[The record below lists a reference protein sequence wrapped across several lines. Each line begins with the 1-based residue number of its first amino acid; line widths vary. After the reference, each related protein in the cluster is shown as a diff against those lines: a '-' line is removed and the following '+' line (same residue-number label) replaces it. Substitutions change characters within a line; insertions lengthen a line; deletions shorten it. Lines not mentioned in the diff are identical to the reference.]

1 MAELKITVSVPGEPP
16 RTYLFGDT
24 PVLIGRSPKCRL
36 SICHEAVG
44 RELCKAW
51 IEGDGRT
58 VRVEECPGLTNP
70 LTMGSKPV
78 RGGLVGK
85 HLNLNVGPLSL
96 SFRPSSSKDN
106 DGASTPTN
114 SRAPRRIV
122 HALVVVAILGMGAV
136 FAFWPRAPLEV
147 RSDIDLPDSVP
158 LNPHKSKPGQVPE
171 PAQQAAIL
179 YSRAVELLSRTGAG
193 PREKAIA
200 AGLMIESVDL
210 LKLDGDSI
218 ETSRRQREAED
229 LKRALNLSYRKE
241 VIALHRHLEKNNM
254 NAASAIASTL
264 LEYLGASDGNAVEW
278 LEQLASCAP
287 TGEDSK

>member
-1 MAELKITVSVPGEPP
+1 MTDLRITVSVPGEHP

-51 IEGDGRT
+51 VEGDGRS

-70 LTMGSKPV
+70 LTIGSNPV

-85 HLNLNVGPLSL
+85 RLDLNVGPLSL
-96 SFRPSSSKDN
+96 SFRPSSSEDN
-106 DGASTPTN
+106 DGTTSPAK
-114 SRAPRRIV
+114 RHALRRIAP
-122 HALVVVAILGMGAV
+122 ALAVVAILGLGAV
-136 FAFWPRAPLEV
+136 FAFWPRAPFTT
-147 RSDIDLPDSVP
+147 RSVIDLPDSVP
-158 LNPHKSKPGQVPE
+158 LNPLQSKPGRVTE

-200 AGLMIESVDL
+200 AGLMLESADL

-218 ETSRRQREAED
+218 ETSRRRREAED
-229 LKRALNLSYRKE
+229 LKRALDLSYRKE
-241 VIALHRHLEKNNM
+241 VLALHRHLEKNDM
-254 NAASAIASTL
+254 NAASAVASTL
-264 LEYLGASDGNAVEW
+264 LEYLGRSDGQTVEW
-278 LEQLASCAP
+278 LEQLASSAP
-287 TGEDSK
+287 DRKDSE